1 MKPFADLTRLTNPR
15 NVAVVGASARESSQG
30 RRLYDNLVLHSSVPG
45 EVYAVNPAYQEI
57 DGRPCWPSISALP
70 QAEIDVALIMINA
83 SLVLDCLRQCAA
95 RGIPFAVVMTSG
107 FSEAGEEGQRL
118 EREIARLCETT
129 GLHVYGPNCPGF
141 VNVRDRLGMTFSP
154 AFKDD
159 LNSGSIGLATQGGG
173 LGRNLLQGLSHGQ
186 GVGLWFSAG
195 NEVDLEIP
203 DFIAH
208 MANDPKTSVIALLME
223 GVKDGRRLTAALEL
237 ARARNKPV
245 VVLKVGRSEAGVR
258 AAQSHTASV
267 AGTAAVNSAVFRQ
280 FGAIEVDDLDQLLA
294 ASRLLTRIT
303 PKSGNGLCIHT
314 FSGGTAAL
322 AADIAGAAGLP
333 MAVFAPETKA
343 ALRRLLPDFASI
355 DNPVDTTADILR
367 NPEATAAC
375 LRALCADPAVGTVLF
390 PIPMDYGSITDGMAQ
405 AIATVA
411 AETETLIVPVWMSR
425 RLGGGFRL
433 LETAGLLPFLSLSDA
448 IAALSK
454 AIAWK
459 RPERP
464 AAACAHAKAA
474 PGQARMLSEAAA
486 KAMLRAA
493 GLPIPEGVVAVSAD
507 QAAREA
513 ERLGFP
519 VVMKVVSAQ
528 ITHKTEAGG
537 VKLGIASA
545 GAAREAY
552 AAIHETVARHHP
564 GALIDG
570 ILVERML
577 PPGGRE
583 VLVGVHSDAAFGL
596 VLTFGLGGI
605 FVETIR
611 DVAHRM
617 VPLSR
622 DDARALLREI
632 RYAEMLDGVRGQ
644 APADLAALEDLIL
657 RVSDFAW
664 SHRDALLELELNPV
678 WVGSEGQGAMPLD
691 ALIGLRPGAEA
702 GLGQRA
708 S

>member
-1 MKPFADLTRLTNPR
+1 
-15 NVAVVGASARESSQG
+15 
-30 RRLYDNLVLHSSVPG
+30 
-45 EVYAVNPAYQEI
+45 
-57 DGRPCWPSISALP
+57 
-70 QAEIDVALIMINA
+70 
-83 SLVLDCLRQCAA
+83 
-95 RGIPFAVVMTSG
+95 
-107 FSEAGEEGQRL
+107 
-118 EREIARLCETT
+118 
-129 GLHVYGPNCPGF
+129 
-141 VNVRDRLGMTFSP
+141 
-154 AFKDD
+154 
-159 LNSGSIGLATQGGG
+159 
-173 LGRNLLQGLSHGQ
+173 
-186 GVGLWFSAG
+186 
-195 NEVDLEIP
+195 
-203 DFIAH
+203 
-208 MANDPKTSVIALLME
+208 
-223 GVKDGRRLTAALEL
+223 
-237 ARARNKPV
+237 
-245 VVLKVGRSEAGVR
+245 
-258 AAQSHTASV
+258 
-267 AGTAAVNSAVFRQ
+267 
-280 FGAIEVDDLDQLLA
+280 
-294 ASRLLTRIT
+294 
-303 PKSGNGLCIHT
+303 
-314 FSGGTAAL
+314 
-322 AADIAGAAGLP
+322 
-333 MAVFAPETKA
+333 
-343 ALRRLLPDFASI
+343 
-355 DNPVDTTADILR
+355 
-367 NPEATAAC
+367 
-375 LRALCADPAVGTVLF
+375 
-390 PIPMDYGSITDGMAQ
+390 MAQ

-425 RLGGGFRL
+425 RLGGGFQL

-454 AIAWK
+454 AIPWK
-459 RPERP
+459 RPERAT
-464 AAACAHAKAA
+464 AAAPAHADAA
-474 PGQARMLSEAAA
+474 SDQARMLSEAAA

-493 GLPIPEGVVAVSAD
+493 GLPIPEGVVAASAE

-528 ITHKTEAGG
+528 IAHKTDAGG

-552 AAIHETVARHHP
+552 ATIHESVARHQP
-564 GALIDG
+564 DAIIDG

-632 RYAEMLDGVRGQ
+632 RYADMLDGVRGQ

-664 SHRDALLELELNPV
+664 SRRDTLQELELNPV
-678 WVGSEGQGAMPLD
+678 WVGAEGQGAMPLD
-691 ALIGLRPGAEA
+691 ALIGLRPGADASLE
-702 GLGQRA
+702 QRP